1 MTRLFKQEFIYQT
14 KYNDRFETDS
24 IKEVTRQAT
33 EENINLS
40 TSRDTLRFFRNIGSK
55 QEVKRS
61 YKNGKET
68 VKIYSYE
75 PHSNNTKRT
84 VIKYTEI

>member
-1 MTRLFKQEFIYQT
+1 MTRLFKLEFIYQT

-24 IKEVTRQAT
+24 TKEVTRKVT

-75 PHSNNTKRT
+75 PNSNNTKRT